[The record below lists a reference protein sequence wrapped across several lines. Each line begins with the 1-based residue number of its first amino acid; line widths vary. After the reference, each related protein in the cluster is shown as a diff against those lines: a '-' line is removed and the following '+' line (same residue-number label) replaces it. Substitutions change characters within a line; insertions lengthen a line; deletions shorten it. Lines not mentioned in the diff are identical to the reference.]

1 MERDTRLKDFRNFV
15 YLCHR
20 YIGLPDPTPL
30 QYEICES
37 IVDDELRLCIQ
48 AFRGASKSHL
58 SALWCLW
65 TLYWNNEEKILII
78 SATADKASQFVK
90 FCKDTILR
98 CPFLKHMA
106 PVGEQRNLAY
116 SFDVA
121 GCLPSQTPSLE
132 AKGLTSQI
140 TGSRA
145 STIIADDIE
154 ISTNSRSADAREK
167 IRSLS
172 AEFESI
178 ILPGGRILWLGTPHS
193 ASSVYNT
200 LPAMGYAILKF
211 PIYKDGKNVEP
222 GRFPEEDLQI
232 RRNSIGESIFRLQFM
247 LDTALEDD
255 DIYPLKLADLI
266 IDDSISK
273 DSCRESYRVTK
284 TKYPFAIS
292 EAKGTDALYLSES
305 LGNPVPYIKKVLAL
319 DPAGAGKDEFAWCIL
334 GVRNGYIFS
343 IAHSAFDKYTD
354 STPIDIANL
363 AKKYKVNEIVL
374 ESNFGDVYLES
385 LIQPHTDVKITTVR
399 SKTQKELRIISALEP
414 VLNSHKLVVTK
425 EFIEDK
431 IMTSQFCN
439 LTKDR
444 GCLKHDDRLD
454 ALAIGV
460 AHLVEYLRINEKQAI
475 QNQWLDDLEKEFEDQ
490 YDIKRRRNP
499 SWIP

>member
-1 MERDTRLKDFRNFV
+1 MERDTRLKDYRNFV
-15 YLCHR
+15 YACHR

-30 QYEICES
+30 QYEICQT
-37 IVDDELRLCIQ
+37 IVGDTPRLCVQ

-90 FCKDTILR
+90 FCKDTIHR

-145 STIIADDIE
+145 SAIIADDIE
-154 ISTNSRSADAREK
+154 ISTNSRSAEAREK

-172 AEFESI
+172 SEFESI

-200 LPAMGYAILKF
+200 LPGMGYTVVKF
-211 PIYKDGKNVEP
+211 PIYKNGVNVEP
-222 GRFPEEDLQI
+222 GRFPEEDLQT
-232 RRNSIGESIFRLQFM
+232 RRNSIGDSIFRLQFM
-247 LDTALEDD
+247 LDTTLEDD
-255 DIYPLKLADLI
+255 DIYPLKLADLV
-266 IDDSISK
+266 IDDCITK
-273 DSCRESYRVTK
+273 DSCKEAYRITKRKLNYSVEES
-284 TKYPFAIS
+284 
-292 EAKGTDALYLSES
+292 KGTDALYISEA
-305 LGNPVPYIKKVLAL
+305 LGNPVPYVKKILAL
-319 DPAGAGKDEFAWCIL
+319 DPAGTGKDEFAWCVL
-334 GVRNGYIFS
+334 GARNGYIFN

-354 STPIDIANL
+354 ETPIDIANL
-363 AKKYKVNEIVL
+363 AKKYKVNEIIL
-374 ESNFGDVYLES
+374 ESNFGDLYLES
-385 LIQPHTDVKITTVR
+385 LIQPHTDVPIVTVR
-399 SKTQKELRIISALEP
+399 SKTQKELRIIGALEP
-414 VLNSHKLVVTK
+414 VLNSHKFVVTK

-431 IMTSQFCN
+431 VLMAQFCN
-439 LTKDR
+439 ITKDR
-444 GCLKHDDRLD
+444 GSLKHDDRLD
-454 ALAIGV
+454 ALSIGV
-460 AHLVEYLRINEKQAI
+460 AHLVEFLRINEKQAI
-475 QNQWLDDLEKEFEDQ
+475 QNQWLDDLEREYEDQ
-490 YDIKRRRNP
+490 YGIARKNHN
-499 SWIP
+499 WI